1 MMQHDISLKRISF
14 GRLLVGWIVVV
25 AAVSSSK
32 YGVNGFSASSFLAG
46 GSQYGSSTSSTGT
59 GTGTGSSGGRLY
71 SSINHEGDRSNLDRM
86 RFLLEQSWNAN
97 TMGAVP
103 THPESAAEAAGMAIS
118 QAMQQQKGNDDNNNK
133 VFLVDICLPSMDIT
147 LGPNVYDGISAIEFC
162 NSMAQTLSRLNDVR
176 STILVRNQLSLN
188 SIQTALS
195 LKQKETEQ
203 QKQEEE
209 EIVTKDTDN
218 EMTIFDDFSDFDILS
233 NTFEN
238 DFRVSTSK
246 NHNNNNNNNNDDD
259 DDDDIDLIKQQLMAS
274 YDSTENYDGEM
285 DEVVVSTKK
294 DSFRLASL
302 FGNTVIQPGKQMM
315 QQVIDAVKENVA
327 LSETENVIMI
337 LSPATQEEMIAV
349 RKLISDYSSDKYI
362 VLVNHKLN
370 PMPKELFTAE
380 TVYSMLPLIANAKS
394 SPVEQPNPKIVLM
407 RRYPQEWEIFIAI
420 QNNME
425 FELAASIP
433 AHSVGKR
440 GPSMEI
446 IADCV
451 KQFMTIKNNNQ

>member
-1 MMQHDISLKRISF
+1 MQHNKSKKRSLF
-14 GRLLVGWIVVV
+14 GWLLGWIVAVV
-25 AAVSSSK
+25 VSSK
-32 YGVNGFSASSFLAG
+32 YRVNGFSASSFMTV
-46 GSQYGSSTSSTGT
+46 GSQHFST
-59 GTGTGSSGGRLY
+59 TGSNGSMRLY

-103 THPESAAEAAGMAIS
+103 THPESAAEAAGMAVS
-118 QAMQQQKGNDDNNNK
+118 QAMQRKGNNNK

-162 NSMAQTLSRLNDVR
+162 NSMANTLSRLNDVH
-176 STILVRNQLSLN
+176 STILVRNELSLN
-188 SIQTALS
+188 SIQTSLS
-195 LKQKETEQ
+195 VKQKELEQ
-203 QKQEEE
+203 QQQKER
-209 EIVTKDTDN
+209 EIVTKDDEN
-218 EMTIFDDFSDFDILS
+218 EMTMFDDFSDFDTLS

-238 DFRVSTSK
+238 DFRASTSK
-246 NHNNNNNNNNDDD
+246 NHNNDDD
-259 DDDDIDLIKQQLMAS
+259 NEKKDEDDDIDLMKQQLMAS
-274 YDSTENYDGEM
+274 YDSTENHDAVI
-285 DEVVVSTKK
+285 DEVVSTTKE

-302 FGNTVIQPGKQMM
+302 FGNTVIQPGTQMM
-315 QQVIDAVKENVA
+315 EQVIDAVKENVV
-327 LSETENVIMI
+327 LLEKENVLMI

-349 RKLISDYSSDKYI
+349 RKLISDYSSEKYI

-370 PMPKELFTAE
+370 PMPKELLTAE

-440 GPSMEI
+440 GPSMQI